1 MLNETELRLEG
12 VRLLLKGLGDLD
24 TERFISIINEGNFD
38 YTAWHQNIFGDKSI
52 DELHQLARP

>member
-24 TERFISIINEGNFD
+24 TERFISIINKDHFD
-38 YTAWHQNIFGDKSI
+38 YTTWHRNMFGNKSI
-52 DELHQLARP
+52 DELNQLATH